1 MPNPKRQIKG
11 KQAASPAVERGQREP
26 ASEEKAPASP
36 TGEIVA
42 ISQKQPTEPSPPE
55 KQEQSEQSERS
66 EQSEQSERSERS
78 ERSEQ
83 SEKPRYKP
91 LPVLESATN
100 ESGEV
105 FTQGDKIQVKAPW
118 GARAIAK
125 ITGIYQDNEGNA
137 WAQYTSSEPL
147 PPNWKWEGGVTRASR
162 LVQAVDV
169 GD

>member
-1 MPNPKRQIKG
+1 MANLKRQPKG

-42 ISQKQPTEPSPPE
+42 ISPKQPIEPSPPD
-55 KQEQSEQSERS
+55 KQEDSEHSGHSDHSQRSEYSEQSD
-66 EQSEQSERSERS
+66 
-78 ERSEQ
+78 
-83 SEKPRYKP
+83 KPRFKP

-118 GARAIAK
+118 GSRAIAK
-125 ITGIYQDNEGNA
+125 ITGIYQDNQGNA

-147 PPNWKWEGGVTRASR
+147 PPNWTWEGGVTRASR